1 MIRVVLGFDYGR
13 RRTGLAVGNM
23 STGTVT
29 PLRTITSVGGAPNW
43 HTIEGMISE
52 WSPDALVVGEPRG
65 EAWSGGTSD
74 AILAEIG
81 RFRRGLGK
89 RFGLPV
95 FTVDET
101 LSSDEAYHQLRIR
114 RRAGIRR
121 SIRRG
126 DIDRVAA
133 ALLLET
139 WMSTES
145 GTDPQSTQ

>member
-1 MIRVVLGFDYGR
+1 MIRVVLGFDYGK
-13 RRTGLAVGNM
+13 RRTGLAVGNR

-29 PLRTITSVGGAPNW
+29 PLRTITSVGGAPDW
-43 HTIEGMISE
+43 KAIEKTILE

-65 EAWSGGTSD
+65 EAQLRGANN

-89 RFGLPV
+89 RYGLPV

-114 RRAGIRR
+114 RRAGNHRA
-121 SIRRG
+121 IRRG
-126 DIDRVAA
+126 DIDKIAA

-139 WMSTES
+139 WMNTEPNP
-145 GTDPQSTQ
+145 DPESPQ